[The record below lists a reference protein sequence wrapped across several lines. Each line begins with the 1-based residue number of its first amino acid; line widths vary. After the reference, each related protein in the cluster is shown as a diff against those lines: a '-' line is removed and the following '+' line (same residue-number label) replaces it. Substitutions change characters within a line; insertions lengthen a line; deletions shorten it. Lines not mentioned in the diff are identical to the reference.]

1 MDRKQMCIANVK
13 YKKPTADDSKRTK
26 NLLRY
31 LTYRDGRDDH
41 IKQVSGMER
50 WVDHGLG
57 CSVAEIAHTCDDF
70 RSDHVLAFTLVFNP
84 NPSLVAM
91 IPHDEREQFVKE
103 LTETTLDDFFEARDI
118 DTGVEFSYVTHHR
131 HTDDLQA
138 PNQHN
143 PHSHVI
149 LPGTIWDEEVGE
161 RSDLFFSQNRHVNH
175 IDILHRATEQNM
187 DILMERYVGFD
198 WEQRVDALFDLRDQQ
213 QEITRSEAHGHHLA
227 DGQAIPF
234 WCGARQ
240 VDEDNCAIGYYMP
253 FVDEEGDL
261 PEIQFRPLAM
271 GLQTEYAQT
280 ISTKLATMMKSEDFG
295 QADPLFV
302 YVEAVKLLLEDERED
317 MVQPISN
324 PILNTPSV
332 TPDFDL

>member
-1 MDRKQMCIANVK
+1 MDRKQMCIANVA
-13 YKKPTADDSKRTK
+13 YKKATADDSKRTK

-57 CSVAEIAHTCDDF
+57 GSVAEIARTCDDF

-91 IPHDEREQFVKE
+91 IPHDEREQFVKK
-103 LTETTLDDFFEARDI
+103 LTENSLDDFFEARDI

-131 HTDDLQA
+131 HTDDAQT

-175 IDILHRATEQNM
+175 IDMLHRVTEQNM

-198 WEQRVDALFDLRDQQ
+198 WEQRVDALFDLREQQ
-213 QEITRSEAHGHHLA
+213 AEITKAEQHGYHYS
-227 DGQAIPF
+227 DEQEIPF
-234 WCGARQ
+234 WCGVRQ
-240 VDEDNCAIGYYMP
+240 VDEANCAIGYYMP
-253 FVDEEGDL
+253 FVHEEGEV
-261 PEIQFRPLAM
+261 PEIQFRPIAR
-271 GLQTEYAQT
+271 GLQTDYAQT
-280 ISTKLATMMKSEDFG
+280 LTTKLATMMQSEDFG
-295 QADPLFV
+295 EADPLFV
-302 YVEAVKLLLEDERED
+302 YVEAVKLLLDDEHEDIAT
-317 MVQPISN
+317 PNI
-324 PILNTPSV
+324 NTPSV
-332 TPDFDL
+332 IMDFDL